1 MRRTPILLL
10 AFAALG
16 ALVAVVQHVQSRQA
30 RTELERE
37 RLQLVADTRRAH
49 AAQAEIQRQVEAARA
64 RAGAAEAKTK
74 AAAHTPATTAAAP
87 EAAAAAAAAA
97 ATAVMPARPPA
108 AATAPDPEM
117 RRVRVQTFAG
127 EQRMQFAA
135 LLHRI
140 GFTATQRQAFDRINE
155 EFYQAML
162 DEKLDAAGR
171 DAARGVRAEALREL
185 FGAHHETWREANQQ
199 AMARAIVDGI
209 IHQTFPSSGALN
221 AAQADELTRIV
232 AQHRLPASGAGGPAR
247 FDWDRIIVEARTI
260 LADRQIEDFIAAVSH
275 RRASDQ
281 MAAMVAQAKR

>member
-1 MRRTPILLL
+1 MRRIPILLL
-10 AFAALG
+10 AFAAVG
-16 ALVAVVQHVQSRQA
+16 ALVAVVQHLHSRQA
-30 RTELERE
+30 RAALERE
-37 RLQLVADTRRAH
+37 RLQLVADTQRAR
-49 AAQAEIQRQVEAARA
+49 AEQADTKRQVETARA
-64 RAGAAEAKTK
+64 RAVGAANTRATAEASAPTAIAPAGG
-74 AAAHTPATTAAAP
+74 AAAGAAP
-87 EAAAAAAAAA
+87 AWSPVAAVA
-97 ATAVMPARPPA
+97 PAPA
-108 AATAPDPEM
+108 DPEM
-117 RRVRVQTFAG
+117 RRVRVLTFAG

-140 GFTATQRQAFDRINE
+140 GFTPAQRQAFDRINE
-155 EFYQAML
+155 EFFRAML

-185 FGAHHETWREANQQ
+185 FGDHHDTWREANQQ

-232 AQHRLPASGAGGPAR
+232 AQHRLPASGASGPAR
-247 FDWDRIIVEARTI
+247 FDWDRIIAEARTI
-260 LADRQIEDFIAAVSH
+260 LADRQMEDFIAAVSH